1 MAEFVKKNKDAWP
14 WTMMIMQPE
23 WITMSSKPLSA
34 GQART
39 YHAREFAS
47 ERQNY
52 WSRDQQGFSEWQ
64 GRLAQQWGLEGAVGN
79 DHFARL
85 SEGQHPFT
93 EAQIVK
99 HCCAQYHGT
108 ELRLE
113 MRRSDG
119 NQRRLVQ

>member
-1 MAEFVKKNKDAWP
+1 ML
-14 WTMMIMQPE
+14 
-23 WITMSSKPLSA
+23 TMSSKPLSA

-64 GRLAQQWGLEGAVGN
+64 GRLAEQWGLEGAVGN

-85 SEGQHPFT
+85 SEGQHLSRA
-93 EAQIVK
+93 EQ
-99 HCCAQYHGT
+99 
-108 ELRLE
+108 
-113 MRRSDG
+113 
-119 NQRRLVQ
+119 NQASVAE